1 VKNGRALAL
10 LASAIVSF
18 ATVADAQTIPAGLG
32 ETSATLL
39 GTRLRVFTYRPSCS
53 PHLVLAVFHGL
64 GREAGP
70 YRDEARPLADQ
81 LCAVVFAPEF
91 DDERFPTS
99 TYQRGGVIR
108 HGTFL
113 PPGARTVDMVA
124 PLIAWARAA
133 SAQPALPYALIGHSA
148 GGQFLGR
155 VAAYTAPDAMRI
167 VIANPS
173 TWVLPSLTENA
184 PYGFGKVPN
193 AEPALRAYLA
203 LPITVLLGG
212 SDTGRHNLSSEPE
225 AVAQGANRL
234 LRGRNTFV
242 SAQKVARERG
252 WAFGWTESEV
262 PGVGHSATQMFAS
275 PQAAAAFR

>member
-1 VKNGRALAL
+1 MTFGKALAL
-10 LASAIVSF
+10 VAGAI
-18 ATVADAQTIPAGLG
+18 ALLGHGAGAQTIAAGRG
-32 ETSATLL
+32 ETSATVL
-39 GTRLRVFTYRPSCS
+39 GTTLRVFTYRPSC
-53 PHLVLAVFHGL
+53 PPRLVLAVFHGL

-70 YRDEARPLADQ
+70 YRDEARPLADP
-81 LCAVVFAPEF
+81 LCAIVVAPEF

-99 TYQRGGVIR
+99 TYQRGGVVR

-113 PPGARTVDMVA
+113 SPGTRTVDMVA

-133 SAQPALPYALIGHSA
+133 SGQPNLPYALIGHSA
-148 GGQFLGR
+148 GGQFLSR

-173 TWVLPSLTENA
+173 SWVLPSLTENA

-203 LPITVLLGG
+203 RPITVLLGG
-212 SDTGRHNLSSEPE
+212 SDTGRRNLSSEPE
-225 AVAQGANRL
+225 AVAQGDNRL
-234 LRGRNTFV
+234 MRGRNTFAK
-242 SAQKVARERG
+242 AQAVAREHG

-275 PQAAAAFR
+275 PQAAAAVR

>member
-1 VKNGRALAL
+1 MLIAA
-10 LASAIVSF
+10 AIAPF
-18 ATVADAQTIPAGLG
+18 GPAAAAQTIPAGRG

-39 GTRLRVFTYRPSCS
+39 GTTLRVFTYRPSCR
-53 PHLVLAVFHGL
+53 PRLVLAVFHG
-64 GREAGP
+64 RARDAAP
-70 YRDEARPLADQ
+70 YRDEARPLADP
-81 LCAVVFAPEF
+81 LCAIVVAPEF
-91 DDERFPTS
+91 DEARFPTA
-99 TYQRGGVIR
+99 TYQRGGVVR

-148 GGQFLGR
+148 GGQFLSR
-155 VAAYTAPDAMRI
+155 VAAYAAPDAMRI

-173 TWVLPSLTENA
+173 SWVLPSLTENA
-184 PYGFGKVPN
+184 PYGFGNVPN
-193 AEPALRAYLA
+193 AETALRAYLA
-203 LPITVLLGG
+203 LPIVVLLGG
-212 SDTGRHNLSSEPE
+212 SDTGRHSLSSEPE

-242 SAQKVARERG
+242 KAQAVAREHG

-262 PGVGHSATQMFAS
+262 PGVGHSATRMFAS
-275 PQAAAAFR
+275 HHAAAALR